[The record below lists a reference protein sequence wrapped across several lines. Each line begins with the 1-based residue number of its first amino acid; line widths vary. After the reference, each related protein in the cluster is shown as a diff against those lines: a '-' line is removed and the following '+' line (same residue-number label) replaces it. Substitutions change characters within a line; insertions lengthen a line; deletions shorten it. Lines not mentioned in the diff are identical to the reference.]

1 MAKIELVTKEELRE
15 ELNLQFSKL
24 YDIILNKNYVNNWV
38 KSDVV
43 MEVLGVSMSTLQT
56 YRNNGIIP
64 YSKIGGVILYNIDEI
79 NNILSENKIS
89 NK

>member
-24 YDIILNKNYVNNWV
+24 YDIILNKNYINNWV

>member
-24 YDIILNKNYVNNWV
+24 SEILLNNNYKNNWV

-43 MEVLGVSMSTLQT
+43 KEVLGISMSTLQT
-56 YRNNGIIP
+56 YRNNGTIP
-64 YSKIGGVILYNIDEI
+64 YSKIGGVILYNIDDI
-79 NNILSENKIS
+79 NNILSKNKIS